1 MSWSDDDWGK
11 PIFPTRFGSPQGH
24 ATERK
29 MLDAVGG
36 FDGIRT
42 KIRTNPDGSITILK
56 TRGGMP
62 VFITSEIKP
71 NEKNRKAI
79 GRDKQP
85 AHDGASKEQQRSAQ
99 PHNLDRQKVK
109 RDAVDS
115 RA

>member
-29 MLDAVGG
+29 MLDALGG

-42 KIRTNPDGSITILK
+42 KIRTNPDGSTTTLK

-62 VFITSEIKP
+62 VFTTTQPVQTPIAQAIT
-71 NEKNRKAI
+71 
-79 GRDKQP
+79 
-85 AHDGASKEQQRSAQ
+85 
-99 PHNLDRQKVK
+99 
-109 RDAVDS
+109 
-115 RA
+115 